1 MNKIKNETTK
11 VEHVW
16 CGSNDRW
23 IYIEYNE
30 QRKIVGLNF
39 MQGDEYESFKA
50 WCHNDRALM
59 SFYIAMSYTFPI
71 EKASCNTLEF
81 INKVMWAFHEAVEV
95 IGMNLTNKTK

>member
-1 MNKIKNETTK
+1 MNKIKNEVTK

-39 MQGDEYESFKA
+39 MQGDDYEGFKA

-59 SFYIAMSYTFPI
+59 AFYTTMTYTFPI

-81 INKVMWAFHEAVEV
+81 INKIMWAFHETGV
-95 IGMNLTNKTK
+95 IYDEFN